1 MHIAYHIGAHSTDDD
16 LLLTSLRA
24 NAPMLER
31 NGVIVPPGD
40 VYRPILRETVRRLQG
55 AHSDRDAEEAVL
67 EAIVDGK
74 DGHRLIMASEN
85 FICTQ
90 QKIFDEGS
98 FYGKMGQKAVWLR
111 NVFPHHPVSFH
122 IGLRSPS
129 SFLPAIFARRQN
141 ISFED
146 FLAEIDLETVS
157 WHDVIERLRFAVPD
171 AEITVWCNEDTPLIW
186 PEVMT
191 SITNLTDNSALHKRH
206 ARLREVMT
214 QDGFEQFIAYL
225 DSHPKITVAQRRW
238 AAVNFLDRF
247 AKAEEMD
254 ESYDLP
260 DWSQGR
266 IDDLDAAY
274 EKDLERIATLPDV
287 QVLAVGGT
295 ICAPQPSEDSM
306 SVGFA

>member
-24 NAPMLER
+24 NTPMLER
-31 NGVIVPPGD
+31 NGVIVPAGE

-67 EAIVDGK
+67 EAILDGK
-74 DGHRLIMASEN
+74 DGHRLVMASEN

-90 QKIFDEGS
+90 QKIFEDAS

-122 IGLRSPS
+122 IGLRSPA

-141 ISFED
+141 ISFD
-146 FLAEIDLETVS
+146 AFLAEIDFDSLS

-191 SITNLTDNSALHKRH
+191 SLAGVAENASLHKRH
-206 ARLREVMT
+206 ARLREVLT
-214 QDGFEQFIAYL
+214 PDGFEQFTAYL
-225 DSHPKITVAQRRW
+225 ESHPTITVAQRRW

-247 AKAEEMD
+247 GQEDEMA

-260 DWSQGR
+260 DWTQER
-266 IDDLDAAY
+266 IDGLDAAY

-287 QVLAVGGT
+287 QVLTAGGT
-295 ICAPQPSEDSM
+295 IQTNGPAEDTA

>member
-40 VYRPILRETVRRLQG
+40 IYRPILRETVRRLQG

-67 EAIVDGK
+67 EAILDGK
-74 DGHRLIMASEN
+74 DGHRLVMASEN

-90 QKIFDEGS
+90 QKIFEEGS

-122 IGLRSPS
+122 LGLRSPA
-129 SFLPAIFARRQN
+129 SFLPAIFARRPTTT
-141 ISFED
+141 FD
-146 FLAEIDLETVS
+146 AFLKDINVDSLS
-157 WHDVIERLRFAVPD
+157 WHDVVERLRFAVPD

-191 SITNLTDNSALHKRH
+191 SITDVAENSALRKRH
-206 ARLREVMT
+206 SRLREVMT
-214 QDGFEQFIAYL
+214 ADGFEQYIAYL
-225 DSHPKITVAQRRW
+225 ESHPKISVAQRRW
-238 AAVNFLDRF
+238 AAVSFLDRF
-247 AKAEEMD
+247 AKEDEMA
-254 ESYDLP
+254 ESYELP
-260 DWSQGR
+260 DWTQDR
-266 IDDLDAAY
+266 IDGLDEAY

-287 QVLAVGGT
+287 QILTAGGT
-295 ICAPQPSEDSM
+295 IQAPGPAEDT
-306 SVGFA
+306 VCFA